1 MFRSN
6 ENAFSSSSSSSSS
19 YRHARHKFYRNS
31 GTYLRGIISP
41 DISFSSALISIIW
54 GKEEEVLIVLLHMLF
69 TSFSASIQVGVVS
82 FLHTSFLSRY
92 VIGTRRTNVKGK
104 SCEETRHF
112 HWDPSLPAVADTCLI
127 GGDRL
132 EVLFQDPAQELVD
145 VAMRFSQFDITVNSA
160 SGRRRCPHIHIWFYR
175 KLLRLIVF
183 SASWRWLARSRM

>member
-19 YRHARHKFYRNS
+19 YRHAWHKFRNS

-41 DISFSSALISIIW
+41 DIYFSSALISIIW
-54 GKEEEVLIVLLHMLF
+54 GKEEEVLIVLLHMLC

-92 VIGTRRTNVKGK
+92 VVGTRRINVKGK
-104 SCEETRHF
+104 RCEETRNF
-112 HWDPSLPAVADTCLI
+112 HWDPNLPAVADTCLI
-127 GGDRL
+127 GGDSL
-132 EVLFQDPAQELVD
+132 KVLFQDPAQELVD
-145 VAMRFSQFDITVNSA
+145 VEMRFSQFDFTVNFA
-160 SGRRRCPHIHIWFYR
+160 STQRRCPHIHIWFYR